1 MSDIMETKEIIC
13 DLRDQADVFGPS
25 TVYHL
30 LHIAADRLEE
40 QEKEMR
46 KLREGGARHGEQ

>member
-1 MSDIMETKEIIC
+1 MSDIMETKEIIF

-40 QEKEMR
+40 QEKELR